1 MLQFSAHHTVMRVL
15 YLDHLLYC
23 SCFLCTLFVNSV
35 YQSGL
40 SLLQGCLQSSIFN
53 GIHCMCCYSSIQYL
67 CEPCQAITARA
78 LPPESPYCLRPPT
91 RLPPRRRLL
100 SLILRSCLLREP
112 SAPEAKVAAAKAP
125 EAVNVQRGGKKTK
138 KKTHKKHKGQRSPCL
153 FLLSQPAV
161 LVSSCGATCCRWR
174 AASHVRMH
182 GRHERFY

>member
-1 MLQFSAHHTVMRVL
+1 M
-15 YLDHLLYC
+15 Y
-23 SCFLCTLFVNSV
+23 
-35 YQSGL
+35 
-40 SLLQGCLQSSIFN
+40 
-53 GIHCMCCYSSIQYL
+53 CYSSIQYL
-67 CEPCQAITARA
+67 CEPCQAISARA
-78 LPPESPYCLRPPT
+78 LPPESPYCLPPPT

-125 EAVNVQRGGKKTK
+125 EAVNVQRWGKKQNK
-138 KKTHKKHKGQRSPCL
+138 KKPHKGQQSPCL

-182 GRHERFY
+182 GSAFIESQAAEAHHSRGSAGKMALIDIILRSHVFFVSFTPTIERKKLH